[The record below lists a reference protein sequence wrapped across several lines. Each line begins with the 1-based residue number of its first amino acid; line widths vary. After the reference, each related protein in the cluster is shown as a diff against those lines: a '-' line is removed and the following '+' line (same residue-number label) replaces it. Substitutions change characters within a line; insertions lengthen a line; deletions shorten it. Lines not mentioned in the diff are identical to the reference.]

1 MIQLSFHRFHCY
13 WESIHYMFVNEE
25 PSSQEC
31 TERGLA
37 ARRGYTRWY
46 VYIARIL
53 PLLLPQLSVHTNS

>member
-1 MIQLSFHRFHCY
+1 MQLSFHRFHCY

-37 ARRGYTRWY
+37 ARRGYTKWY
-46 VYIARIL
+46 V
-53 PLLLPQLSVHTNS
+53 